1 MRKWIYIGLAFA
13 FLATVLLIAKCND
26 EAEVVVQDEFVPKK
40 EQTIEVAKRNTL
52 DSIALQRA
60 NDSIEILNNM
70 IANNVKQVKYIKV
83 KSNEKAPRTK
93 LLDSRQTRRHPERD
107 TRHGRT
113 MDIQIQTGRDR
124 SPLQGLSSQP
134 LCSKGLHPNQ
144 ERSLLR
150 KLCPRSIFRHTP
162 PSLVVKFRLG
172 GAVCLVTVTRRARP

>member
-13 FLATVLLIAKCND
+13 FLAAVLLIAKCND

-83 KSNEKAPRTK
+83 KSNEKANNVSTWSSAQYNQY
-93 LLDSRQTRRHPERD
+93 LS
-107 TRHGRT
+107 
-113 MDIQIQTGRDR
+113 DR
-124 SPLQGLSSQP
+124 Y
-134 LCSKGLHPNQ
+134 KD
-144 ERSLLR
+144 R
-150 KLCPRSIFRHTP
+150 K
-162 PSLVVKFRLG
+162 
-172 GAVCLVTVTRRARP
+172 

>member
-83 KSNEKAPRTK
+83 KSNEKANNVSTWSSAQYNQY
-93 LLDSRQTRRHPERD
+93 LS
-107 TRHGRT
+107 
-113 MDIQIQTGRDR
+113 DR
-124 SPLQGLSSQP
+124 Y
-134 LCSKGLHPNQ
+134 KD
-144 ERSLLR
+144 R
-150 KLCPRSIFRHTP
+150 K
-162 PSLVVKFRLG
+162 
-172 GAVCLVTVTRRARP
+172 